1 VFWRPMLKTL
11 PYLARFIV
19 ELAPIQLAR
28 CPLAPAARMAVLR
41 FSCVLQTWL
50 GLFLREFPSQLDR
63 RNHTVGPRDA
73 FARYI
78 ERGAMIG
85 AGARKG
91 QAESHVHT
99 AVKGVKFK
107 RDQTLIVIH
116 AKGGVPFPVSKMEK
130 KCVRGD
136 GAFEGC

>member
-1 VFWRPMLKTL
+1 MLKTL

-19 ELAPIQLAR
+19 ELAPIQRAR
-28 CPLAPAARMAVLR
+28 CLLAPQPGWLCYDFRVFR
-41 FSCVLQTWL
+41 GQTWL
-50 GLFLREFPSQLDR
+50 GLFLREFSGQLDR

-73 FARYI
+73 FARDI

-91 QAESHVHT
+91 QAEGHVHT
-99 AVKGVKFK
+99 AVKGMKFK

-136 GAFEGC
+136 GALEGL